1 MSSAAACARPAAT
14 TARTAVYQS
23 RRPER
28 TVVYQVVQRHLETWL
43 EESRGHDPEGE
54 PVPAYIER
62 DFRHYLTCGIL
73 AHGFARARCAGC
85 GHDFLVAF
93 ACKGRGVCPSCTTRR
108 MAETAAHLVDH
119 VLPQVQVR
127 QWVLSLPKRLRYFL
141 HHDPR
146 LVNPVLRIFLAE
158 VEAAL
163 RAGSL
168 DAPSGARFG
177 AVTFVHRFGSA
188 LNAHLHFHCCV
199 IDGLFSAAAEGLRF
213 HPACL
218 TDQALAQVQRQTR
231 RRVLQLFQR
240 RALLPEEATALMLGW
255 DHGGGFSVDAAVRV
269 PAWDRAGLERLL
281 RYCARPIFASERLA
295 WAEFDE
301 RLIYQLP
308 KPRPDGR
315 TMLSLTPLEFLDHLA
330 ALIPPPRKH
339 RHRYHGVLAPHA
351 PLRAA
356 VTAYAGLPLD
366 GSADPLVPPAPAVSS
381 GTADTPP
388 AAHARYLWVVL
399 IARIYEIL
407 PLICPVCGSEM
418 RLIAAVTEPE
428 PVRRI
433 LRHVGEPTLPPPVSP
448 ARSPPLWDSVD
459 WDQTPVTAPE
469 HGEPAPEF
477 QFDQT
482 VSW

>member
-1 MSSAAACARPAAT
+1 MSSAPASARPAAT
-14 TARTAVYQS
+14 TSRTAVYQP

-43 EESRGHDPEGE
+43 EETRGRDPDGE
-54 PVPAYIER
+54 PVPAYIEQ
-62 DFRHYLTCGIL
+62 DFRKYLTCGIL
-73 AHGFARARCAGC
+73 AHGFARARCAHC

-119 VLPQVQVR
+119 VLPQVPVR

-163 RAGSL
+163 RSCSL
-168 DAPSGARFG
+168 DAPREARFG

-199 IDGLFSAAAEGLRF
+199 IDGLFSANEEGLRF
-213 HPACL
+213 HPAGL

-281 RYCARPIFASERLA
+281 RYGARPLFASERLA
-295 WAEFDE
+295 WAEFDQ
-301 RLIYQLP
+301 RLVYQLP
-308 KPRPDGR
+308 KPRPNGQ

-351 PLRAA
+351 PLRPA
-356 VTAYAGLPLD
+356 VTAYAGWPMD
-366 GSADPLVPPAPAVSS
+366 APA
-381 GTADTPP
+381 GPPQAAAPPP
-388 AAHARYLWVVL
+388 AATKPAGFSPARYLWAVL

-407 PLICPVCGSEM
+407 PLLCPVCGGEM

-433 LRHVGEPTLPPPVSP
+433 LRHVGEPTTPPPVSP
-448 ARSPPLWDSVD
+448 ARSPPRWDSVD
-459 WDQTPVTAPE
+459 WNQNPAADPE
-469 HGEPAPEF
+469 DGEPAPEF
-477 QFDQT
+477 EFDQT